1 MSIDY
6 VTHVSNQLSAQ
17 QEAQSAAIAKAG
29 GIYDR
34 VGAHSGLSPAAMHKV
49 ATLNE
54 QQAYQTSTGWG
65 ATVVVDE
72 AYPPGHPLRRRIV
85 TQSFDS
91 DTGGTMIR

>member
-1 MSIDY
+1 MSTDY

-17 QEAQSAAIAKAG
+17 QEAQSVAIARAG
-29 GIYDR
+29 GVYGR
-34 VGAHSGLSPAAMHKV
+34 VGAHSGLSPAAMQQV
-49 ATLNE
+49 ANLAG
-54 QQAYQTSTGWG
+54 QQPYQTATGYG

-91 DTGGTMIR
+91 NTGGTLIR